1 MNYEKIM
8 LIILYILLIINIIT
22 VSTLIILDKNKQ
34 IEALKEELQKQ
45 TTAQRVNSINQIFE
59 PIHLDKKYTKDN
71 INITVIIKDR
81 KEIEQICSNL
91 TKTNAIGCA
100 TFNKDNNLCTIR
112 VADIENQ
119 NDLITWG
126 HELAHCEH
134 GS

>member
-1 MNYEKIM
+1 M
-8 LIILYILLIINIIT
+8 
-22 VSTLIILDKNKQ
+22 
-34 IEALKEELQKQ
+34 
-45 TTAQRVNSINQIFE
+45 
-59 PIHLDKKYTKDN
+59 DKKYTKDN

-81 KEIEQICSNL
+81 KEIEQICTNI

-126 HELAHCEH
+126 HELAHCVH
-134 GS
+134 GTWHD